1 MRRISKSRIVPL
13 VLLAIGL
20 SACAADGTLQLP
32 AAAFT
37 PYPPPGY
44 THHVGN
50 AHVDLYWNCMRPE
63 PGILQVAGLAFNPWG
78 DQPILFLEFEFVGV
92 GGNERTVSSAKTEA
106 RDLQLLTGQSTPF
119 QLDLKTAGS
128 EARFDLY
135 YQYRFQEG
143 DHNRIVAG
151 PFAGGRFLL
160 AQATQRFM
168 VRDACSESQH
178 RVR

>member
-1 MRRISKSRIVPL
+1 MRRMSRSRIVPL
-13 VLLAIGL
+13 VLLAIGM
-20 SACAADGTLQLP
+20 SACVADGTLQLP
-32 AAAFT
+32 AAST

-44 THHVGN
+44 THLAGN
-50 AHVDLYWNCMRPE
+50 AHVALYWNCTRPE
-63 PGILQVAGLAFNPWG
+63 PGLLRAEGLAFNPWG
-78 DQPILFLEFEFVGV
+78 SQPVQFLEFELVGV
-92 GGNERTVSSAKTEA
+92 DGGERTVSAGKAEA
-106 RDLQLLTGQSTPF
+106 RDIQLFTGQSTPF
-119 QLDLKTAGS
+119 QLALKTAGS

-143 DHNRIVAG
+143 DHDRIVAG

-168 VRDACSESQH
+168 VRDACSEAQH